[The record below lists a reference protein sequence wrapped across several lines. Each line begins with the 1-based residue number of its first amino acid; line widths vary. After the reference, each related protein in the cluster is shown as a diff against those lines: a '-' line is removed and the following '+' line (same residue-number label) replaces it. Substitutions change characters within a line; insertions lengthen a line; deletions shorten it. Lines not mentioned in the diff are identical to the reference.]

1 MIGEKCQDNLPEI
14 PAEQPQT
21 NNIIESTAFGELNTE
36 LDEYEQSSENTTYV
50 FGDLPSLVT

>member
-1 MIGEKCQDNLPEI
+1 MIGEKCQDDLPET

-21 NNIIESTAFGELNTE
+21 NNIIEPTAFGELNTE
-36 LDEYEQSSENTTYV
+36 LDEYEQSGENPTYV